1 MFATTIPNWPIC
13 RNCCGKIIK
22 RSSTQESGLCQMYD
36 TTLFQSIGASLALK
50 KWNNFNIAFWDTAG
64 EERYATLSSFYCRAA
79 SVAVLAFDITNR
91 ESFIKLTEVFIPMLE
106 EASGTCLTFVVGT
119 KADLATRRQ
128 VKSEEGATLAAAQHE
143 KQKSRALAQDPNS
156 YLQYVNGKQLY
167 FETSAKEDTGVT
179 ELFDAIQKLV
189 LSQLEKKL
197 PQKTKDSVVRVES
210 TDGGRKSCCSH

>member
-167 FETSAKEDTGVT
+167 FETSAKDDTGVT

-210 TDGGRKSCCSH
+210 TDDGRKSCCSH